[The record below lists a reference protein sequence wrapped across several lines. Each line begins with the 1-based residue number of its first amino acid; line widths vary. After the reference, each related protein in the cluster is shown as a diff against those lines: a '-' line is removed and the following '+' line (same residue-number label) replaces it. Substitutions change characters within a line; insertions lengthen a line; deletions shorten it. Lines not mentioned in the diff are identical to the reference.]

1 MNSGFIKLPRSF
13 LDWQWYDD
21 VNTCRLFLHLLLTVN
36 YTDKQWHGM
45 TIKSGERVCSISGLS
60 EETGLTTQNVRT
72 SLKRLEKSGNLTRTA
87 HTNFTVVTVKTDGS
101 VLSANKQLTSKQ
113 QATNKQLTT
122 TKERKKSKKVRNTPH
137 TPHEG
142 ADEQG
147 ESLTVE
153 TARGAEKS
161 VDHSTTPVDER
172 FNRFWAIYPRKV
184 GKGAARKVWQKLKP
198 SAELTETLLSA
209 VNIQRNSE
217 QWQKENG
224 QYIPNPATWLN
235 QERWEDDVNLSV
247 PQANE
252 PSKFSPSYNLDE
264 ITRRALF
271 EPIVYERKSER
282 K

>member
-1 MNSGFIKLPRSF
+1 MSSGFIKLPRSF

-87 HTNFTVVTVKTDGS
+87 YANFTVVTVKTDGS
-101 VLSANKQLTSKQ
+101 DLFANKQLTSNQ

-122 TKERKKSKKVRNTPH
+122 TKERKESKNVRNTPH

-142 ADEQG
+142 ADGQG

-153 TARGAEKS
+153 TACGAEKS
-161 VDHSTTPVDER
+161 VDHSMTLVDER
-172 FNRFWAIYPRKV
+172 FNRFWAGYPRKV
-184 GKGAARKVWQKLKP
+184 GKGAARKVWLKLKP
-198 SAELTETLLSA
+198 SAELTEKILLA
-209 VNIQRNSE
+209 VNAQLKSE
-217 QWQKENG
+217 QWRKEKG

-235 QERWEDDVNLSV
+235 QERWEDEVNLSV
-247 PQANE
+247 QKTSEQNE
-252 PSKFSPSYNLDE
+252 RQPSYNLDE
-264 ITRRALF
+264 FTRRALY
-271 EPIVYERKSER
+271 EPIVYNKNKE
-282 K
+282 